1 MGSLSGLLS
10 GLLSALGLG
19 DNGTST
25 PSLQS
30 VSTVGAE
37 MNQAVSQ
44 SVTDA
49 ATLTSEGIG
58 YASGELTSTLTKT
71 NSLLTSG
78 ILGAENA
85 FPGLLEGGGG
95 STSISKLENSLISDG
110 NQAGMALS
118 NFASTMPTNVATGI
132 ADNVKSLAS
141 SPLVT
146 DIGGYL
152 FY

>member
-1 MGSLSGLLS
+1 MGTLGSLLS

-19 DNGTST
+19 GSASST
-25 PSLQS
+25 PSLQT
-30 VSTVGAE
+30 VGTVGAE

-49 ATLTSEGIG
+49 ATLASEGLG
-58 YASGELTSTLTKT
+58 YASGELTSTITKT
-71 NSLLTSG
+71 TSLLTGG
-78 ILGAENA
+78 ILGAENS
-85 FPGLLEGGGG
+85 FPGLLDG
-95 STSISKLENSLISDG
+95 SSSISISNLENTLISDG

-118 NFASTMPTNVATGI
+118 NFASTMPANVATGI
-132 ADNVKSLAS
+132 ADGVKSLSS

>member
-1 MGSLSGLLS
+1 MGLLGSLLS
-10 GLLSALGLG
+10 GLLSSLGLG
-19 DNGTST
+19 GSSSST
-25 PSLQS
+25 PSLQT
-30 VSTVGAE
+30 VATVGAE

-44 SVTDA
+44 SVTEA
-49 ATLTSEGIG
+49 ATLTSAGIG
-58 YASGELTSTLTKT
+58 YASGELTATLAKT
-71 NSLLTSG
+71 SSSLTGG
-78 ILGAENA
+78 ILSAVNA
-85 FPGLLEGGGG
+85 IPGLLYG
-95 STSISKLENSLISDG
+95 SSSISVTQLANSLTMDG

-118 NFASTMPTNVATGI
+118 SFATDMPANVATGI